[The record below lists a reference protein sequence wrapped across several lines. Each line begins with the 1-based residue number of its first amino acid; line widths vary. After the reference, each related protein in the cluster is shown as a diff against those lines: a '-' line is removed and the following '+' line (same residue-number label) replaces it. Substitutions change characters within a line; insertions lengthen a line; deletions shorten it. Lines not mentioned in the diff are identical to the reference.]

1 MDVHPFQRLL
11 LATEHTE
18 FDVGAERVAFE
29 LARRCRLPLAAVLP
43 IVSNPEYEATAPELA
58 LACEHAA
65 SAKGEAL
72 YAAAE
77 AADVDLDL
85 NLRRGDEPY
94 LEIVDEARARHTD
107 LIIARRR
114 GKQGFLAQ
122 LMVGEMI
129 GKVVRFAPCSVLL
142 VPRACRM
149 WEGRILAAIDDT
161 AAAATVVATAQ
172 RVAAGCG
179 LPLLVASV
187 AAHDTAVAVSGAE
200 AAVAAALRTIRES
213 GREADGRVVCGPPAE
228 SIAALAHDSGA
239 DLIVAG
245 RGGSHSAW
253 KRHGFGGTVRKIAG
267 LAACPVLIAAA

>member
-1 MDVHPFQRLL
+1 MDDRPFQRLL

-29 LARRCRLPLAAVLP
+29 LARHCRLPLAAVLP
-43 IVSNPEYEATAPELA
+43 ILTNPEYEATAPEHA
-58 LACEHAA
+58 LACEQAA

-72 YAAAE
+72 YAAAR
-77 AADVDLDL
+77 AADVDLEL
-85 NLRRGDEPY
+85 SVRRGDEPY
-94 LEIVDEARARHTD
+94 LEIVDEARARHAD
-107 LIIARRR
+107 LIVARRR

-122 LMVGEMI
+122 LLVGEMI
-129 GKVVRFAPCSVLL
+129 GNVVRFAPCSVVL
-142 VPRACRM
+142 VPRGCRM
-149 WEGRILAAIDDT
+149 WETRILAAIDDT

-187 AAHDTAVAVSGAE
+187 AAHDTPAAVGGAE

-213 GREADGRVVCGPPAE
+213 GRDADGRVVYGPAAE

-239 DLIVAG
+239 DLVVAG

-253 KRHGFGGTVRKIAG
+253 KRHGFGATAKKIAG
-267 LAACPVLIAAA
+267 FAACPVLIVAA